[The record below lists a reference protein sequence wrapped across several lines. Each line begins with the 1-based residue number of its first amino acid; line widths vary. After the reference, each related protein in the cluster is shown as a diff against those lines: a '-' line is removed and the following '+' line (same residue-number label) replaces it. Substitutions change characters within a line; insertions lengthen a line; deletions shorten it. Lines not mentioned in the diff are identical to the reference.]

1 MSTNDLLARPRPA
14 LRTGGESLRRWA
26 GENELRAVAVGG
38 YLLAV
43 LVMLVLVVSPVIGGD
58 GAVPTRSPLAAV
70 AVPDYYTLRKND
82 TLAGIAERYGLTVDE
97 LRALNP
103 GIDPMALAP
112 GTKLRLVESAAPV
125 ARTEAQASPK
135 PSREEKKAATAQAAP
150 TTTTPETTSSAAP
163 EAGGTHTVSPGDT
176 LSSIAGRYGTTVS
189 ELLALNP
196 GVDPYALVAGQEI
209 AVP

>member
-1 MSTNDLLARPRPA
+1 MSTNDLLARRGPA
-14 LRTGGESLRRWA
+14 LRTGGASLRRWA
-26 GENELRAVAVGG
+26 LENELRAVAVGG

-58 GAVPTRSPLAAV
+58 GTVRSRSPLAAV
-70 AVPDYYTLRKND
+70 AVPDYYRLRKND
-82 TLAGIAERYGLTVDE
+82 TLAGIAERFGLTVE
-97 LRALNP
+97 EVRALNP
-103 GIDPMALAP
+103 GLDPMTLAP

-125 ARTEAQASPK
+125 AKTEAKAPPK
-135 PSREEKKAATAQAAP
+135 PSREETKAETAKAAPA
-150 TTTTPETTSSAAP
+150 TTTETTSPAAP
-163 EAGGTHTVSPGDT
+163 EAGGTHTVAPGDT

-196 GVDPYALVAGQEI
+196 GVDPYVLVAGQEI